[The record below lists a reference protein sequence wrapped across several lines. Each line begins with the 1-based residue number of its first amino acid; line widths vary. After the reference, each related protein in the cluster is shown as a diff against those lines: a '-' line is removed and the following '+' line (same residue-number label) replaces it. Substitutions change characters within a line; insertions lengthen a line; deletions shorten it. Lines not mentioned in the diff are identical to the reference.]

1 MNASL
6 DEVQAKIRAY
16 FPKEPYHLD
25 FKRISDNA
33 IACKCCGQFF
43 IGKYWTR
50 AGDFFEV
57 WFRPKDGQALQLR
70 TNLTTG
76 TDAKNW
82 ASAIAAAYRRGNI
95 SLKAPPTK
103 EEIADLERVRK
114 AG

>member
-1 MNASL
+1 MQTL
-6 DEVQAKIRAY
+6 EVARELIKRNG
-16 FPKEPYHLD
+16 PKEPFLLD
-25 FKRISDNA
+25 FERVSEEA
-33 IACKCCGQFF
+33 LRCRCCKQFT
-43 IGKYWTR
+43 IGRYQTR
-50 AGDFFEV
+50 DGTFYEV
-57 WFRPKDGQALQLR
+57 WFKATGGQALQLR

-103 EEIADLERVRK
+103 EEIEGAERARK